1 MEGHRNLLNRL
12 RCWIYRHKDLMA
24 IPALRPI
31 ISQRFLI
38 SLIGII
44 LVQISWRWAVAHLYT
59 LPPEAL
65 AGFVSITTN
74 TLYITGAIV
83 IFMVTGRLVY
93 DWKMGTS
100 QIQEVASRVD
110 RITEVLTHNA
120 KEFDYET
127 SV

>member
-1 MEGHRNLLNRL
+1 
-12 RCWIYRHKDLMA
+12 MA
-24 IPALRPI
+24 IPALKPI
-31 ISQRFLI
+31 VSQRFLI

-44 LVQISWRWAVAHLYT
+44 LVQISWRWSVAHLYT
-59 LPPEAL
+59 LPHDAL

-100 QIQEVASRVD
+100 QIQEVASRANTIKEE
-110 RITEVLTHNA
+110 ITERIIKPKH
-120 KEFDYET
+120 FDDGEI
-127 SV
+127 

>member
-1 MEGHRNLLNRL
+1 
-12 RCWIYRHKDLMA
+12 MA
-24 IPALRPI
+24 IPALKPI
-31 ISQRFLI
+31 VSQRFLI
-38 SLIGII
+38 SLIGVII
-44 LVQISWRWAVAHLYT
+44 VQISWRWATSHLYS

-100 QIQEVASRVD
+100 QIQEVISRAD
-110 RITEVLTHNA
+110 TIKAEITERIIKPKH
-120 KEFDYET
+120 FDSDEI
-127 SV
+127 

>member
-1 MEGHRNLLNRL
+1 
-12 RCWIYRHKDLMA
+12 MA
-24 IPALRPI
+24 IPALKPI
-31 ISQRFLI
+31 VSQRFLI

-44 LVQISWRWAVAHLYT
+44 LVQISWRWSVAHLYT
-59 LPPEAL
+59 LPQEAL

-100 QIQEVASRVD
+100 QIQEVASRVEA
-110 RITEVLTHNA
+110 ISENLTHNA
-120 KEFDYET
+120 KESGYET
-127 SV
+127 SI

>member
-1 MEGHRNLLNRL
+1 
-12 RCWIYRHKDLMA
+12 MA
-24 IPALRPI
+24 IPALKPI
-31 ISQRFLI
+31 VSQRFLI

-44 LVQISWRWAVAHLYT
+44 LIQISWRWSVEHLYS

-93 DWKMGTS
+93 DWKVGTS
-100 QIQEVASRVD
+100 QIQEVASRVEQI
-110 RITEVLTHNA
+110 RENLTHNA
-120 KEFDYET
+120 KESDYET
-127 SV
+127 SI

>member
-1 MEGHRNLLNRL
+1 
-12 RCWIYRHKDLMA
+12 MA
-24 IPALRPI
+24 FPSIKKI
-31 ISQRFLI
+31 VSQRFLI

-74 TLYITGAIV
+74 ALYITGAIV

-100 QIQEVASRVD
+100 QIQEVASRVEK
-110 RITEVLTHNA
+110 ITQSLTQNA
-120 KEFDYET
+120 KEDDYET
-127 SV
+127 SI

>member
-1 MEGHRNLLNRL
+1 M
-12 RCWIYRHKDLMA
+12 
-24 IPALRPI
+24 
-31 ISQRFLI
+31 F
-38 SLIGII
+38 GIAV
-44 LVQISWRWAVAHLYT
+44 VQISWRWATSHLYS

-100 QIQEVASRVD
+100 QIQEVVSRVEE
-110 RITEVLTHNA
+110 IKENLTNNA
-120 KEFDYET
+120 KESGYET
-127 SV
+127 SF

>member
-1 MEGHRNLLNRL
+1 
-12 RCWIYRHKDLMA
+12 MA
-24 IPALRPI
+24 IPALKPI
-31 ISQRFLI
+31 VSQRFLI

-44 LVQISWRWAVAHLYT
+44 LVQISWRWAVAHLYS

-100 QIQEVASRVD
+100 QIQEVVSRAD
-110 RITEVLTHNA
+110 TIKEEITERVI
-120 KEFDYET
+120 KPKYFDNDSE
-127 SV
+127 V

>member
-1 MEGHRNLLNRL
+1 
-12 RCWIYRHKDLMA
+12 MA
-24 IPALRPI
+24 FPSIKKI
-31 ISQRFLI
+31 VSQRFLI

-44 LVQISWRWAVAHLYT
+44 LIQISWRWAVAHLYT

-100 QIQEVASRVD
+100 QIQEVASRVEK
-110 RITEVLTHNA
+110 ITQSLTQNA
-120 KEFDYET
+120 KEDDYET

>member
-1 MEGHRNLLNRL
+1 
-12 RCWIYRHKDLMA
+12 MA
-24 IPALRPI
+24 FPHIKKI
-31 ISQRFLI
+31 VSQRFLI

-83 IFMVTGRLVY
+83 IFMVTGKLVY
-93 DWKMGTS
+93 DWKVGTR
-100 QIQEVASRVD
+100 QIQEVISRAD
-110 RITEVLTHNA
+110 TIKQEITERIIKPKYVDDG
-120 KEFDYET
+120 EI
-127 SV
+127 

>member
-1 MEGHRNLLNRL
+1 
-12 RCWIYRHKDLMA
+12 MA
-24 IPALRPI
+24 IPALKPI
-31 ISQRFLI
+31 VSQRFLI

-44 LVQISWRWAVAHLYT
+44 LIQISWRWAVAHLYT

-100 QIQEVASRVD
+100 QIQEVVSRAD
-110 RITEVLTHNA
+110 TIKQEITERIIKPKH
-120 KEFDYET
+120 FDDGEI
-127 SV
+127 

>member
-1 MEGHRNLLNRL
+1 MTL
-12 RCWIYRHKDLMA
+12 
-24 IPALRPI
+24 PAFRPI
-31 ISQRFLI
+31 VSQRFLI

-44 LVQISWRWAVAHLYT
+44 LIQISWRWSVEHLYS

-93 DWKMGTS
+93 DWKVGTS
-100 QIQEVASRVD
+100 QIQEVASRVEEI
-110 RITEVLTHNA
+110 RENLTQNA
-120 KEFDYET
+120 KESGYET
-127 SV
+127 SI

>member
-1 MEGHRNLLNRL
+1 MKYQGL
-12 RCWIYRHKDLMA
+12 K
-24 IPALRPI
+24 PI
-31 ISQRFLI
+31 VSQRFLI

-44 LVQISWRWAVAHLYT
+44 LVQISWRWAVAHLYS

-93 DWKMGTS
+93 DWKMGTN
-100 QIQEVASRVD
+100 QIQDVASRVEEIKEE
-110 RITEVLTHNA
+110 ITEKVI
-120 KEFDYET
+120 KPKYFDDGE
-127 SV
+127 V

>member
-1 MEGHRNLLNRL
+1 MTL
-12 RCWIYRHKDLMA
+12 
-24 IPALRPI
+24 PAFRPI
-31 ISQRFLI
+31 VSQRFLI

-44 LVQISWRWAVAHLYT
+44 LIQISWRWAVAHLYT

-93 DWKMGTS
+93 DWKVGTS
-100 QIQEVASRVD
+100 QIQEVVSRVEE
-110 RITEVLTHNA
+110 IKENLTQNA
-120 KEFDYET
+120 KESGYET
-127 SV
+127 SI

>member
-1 MEGHRNLLNRL
+1 
-12 RCWIYRHKDLMA
+12 MA

-31 ISQRFLI
+31 VSQRFLI
-38 SLIGII
+38 SLIGIVLI
-44 LVQISWRWAVAHLYT
+44 QISWRWSIAHLYS

-93 DWKMGTS
+93 DWKIGTS
-100 QIQEVASRVD
+100 QIQDIASKAKTIKEE
-110 RITEVLTHNA
+110 ITERIIKPKH
-120 KEFDYET
+120 FDDGE
-127 SV
+127 V

>member
-1 MEGHRNLLNRL
+1 MFSLKRS
-12 RCWIYRHKDLMA
+12 
-24 IPALRPI
+24 
-31 ISQRFLI
+31 ISQRLAVSMF
-38 SLIGII
+38 GIAV
-44 LVQISWRWAVAHLYT
+44 VQISWRWATSHLYS

-100 QIQEVASRVD
+100 QIQEVVSRVEE
-110 RITEVLTHNA
+110 IKENLTQNA
-120 KEFDYET
+120 KESGYET
-127 SV
+127 SI

>member
-1 MEGHRNLLNRL
+1 
-12 RCWIYRHKDLMA
+12 MA
-24 IPALRPI
+24 FPSIKKI
-31 ISQRFLI
+31 VSQRFLI

-44 LVQISWRWAVAHLYT
+44 LIQISWRWAVAHLYT

-100 QIQEVASRVD
+100 QIQEVVSRVD
-110 RITEVLTHNA
+110 KVTEILTHNA
-120 KEFDYET
+120 KEEDYET

>member
-1 MEGHRNLLNRL
+1 
-12 RCWIYRHKDLMA
+12 MA
-24 IPALRPI
+24 IPALKPI
-31 ISQRFLI
+31 VSQRFLI

-44 LVQISWRWAVAHLYT
+44 LVQISWRWAVAHLYS

-93 DWKMGTS
+93 DWKVGTS
-100 QIQEVASRVD
+100 QVQEVVSRANTIKEE
-110 RITEVLTHNA
+110 ITERIIKPKH
-120 KEFDYET
+120 FDSDEI
-127 SV
+127 

>member
-1 MEGHRNLLNRL
+1 
-12 RCWIYRHKDLMA
+12 MA
-24 IPALRPI
+24 IPALKPI
-31 ISQRFLI
+31 VSQRFLI

-44 LVQISWRWAVAHLYT
+44 LVQISWRWAVAHLYS
-59 LPPEAL
+59 LPTEAL

-100 QIQEVASRVD
+100 QIQEVASKAEHIKEE
-110 RITEVLTHNA
+110 ITERII
-120 KEFDYET
+120 KPKYFDEGE
-127 SV
+127 V

>member
-1 MEGHRNLLNRL
+1 
-12 RCWIYRHKDLMA
+12 MA
-24 IPALRPI
+24 IPALKPI
-31 ISQRFLI
+31 VSQRFLI

-44 LVQISWRWAVAHLYT
+44 LVQISWRWAVAHLYS

-100 QIQEVASRVD
+100 QIQEVVSRAD
-110 RITEVLTHNA
+110 TIKQEITERIIKPKH
-120 KEFDYET
+120 FDDGEI
-127 SV
+127 